1 MINPS
6 WTNIRQNKLYKTE
19 GIINTNDTL
28 GILQTLYIQALEK
41 TNPRQTNIRQ
51 NKGHRHRA

>member
-51 NKGHRHRA
+51 NKP